1 MALIPDDIISQII
14 ERCDLAETIGSYL
27 PLKKAGRNFKANC
40 PFHNEKT
47 PSFVVNPE
55 KQIFH
60 CFGCGV
66 GGNVITFLMKHD
78 RLEFPEAVKI
88 LAQKVNIVLPEDQDH
103 SPANSNRDLR
113 NAVLRMNEL
122 AAQYFHNILLS
133 EKTKSAQQARD
144 YLKSR
149 KVSLQT
155 VKDFQLGY
163 ALDEWEGLFS
173 YLRKKEIPVHLIEKS
188 GLVIAREKNQGYYD
202 RFRHRVMF
210 PILDQRGQCRAFGG
224 RILETSDTVQ
234 DKSAKYI
241 NSPETDVYTKG
252 HYLYGLSLSKNAI
265 VQNDCAVIVEG
276 YMDCLMPY
284 QHGVTNIVASLGTAL
299 TVDQIRLLRRYTHN
313 VIFLFDMDPAGQNA
327 MMRSF
332 DTLVEE
338 GLTVKVATLKEGAD
352 PDSFIKENG
361 VELFKERLQNAQDLF
376 DYKLD
381 SLRRQ
386 WNGNTIED
394 KAKISKDMLTTIQ
407 KYDNAVI
414 RSEYLRKL
422 AKILQVDPEALTTEV
437 KKMTQKKNEG
447 SQTRRWLQQDEPAVV
462 KSKDEPV
469 PTFKMEYSILKIILE
484 QTYLILSTQR
494 EIGPENFQ
502 DVKTR
507 QVISKVYELFSQG
520 RIVSVSSLMN
530 HFDDPQIH
538 DMLSRLSNEELEY
551 KGDREKI
558 HRDLIVRIKGQQL
571 KVTRKKLL
579 EEIRK
584 AEESGDH
591 SRLDQLKNEFNA
603 LVTEAR

>member
-1 MALIPDDIISQII
+1 MALIPEEIISQII
-14 ERCDLAETIGSYL
+14 ERCDLAETIGSYI

-66 GGNVITFLMKHD
+66 GGNVITFLMKQD

-88 LAQKVNIVLPEDQDH
+88 LAQKANIILPEDNAQ
-103 SPANSNRDLR
+103 SQPNSNQNLR
-113 NAVLRMNEL
+113 NAILKINEL

-133 EKTKSAQQARD
+133 EKTKSAQEARE
-144 YLKSR
+144 YLKQR

-163 ALDEWEGLFS
+163 ALDEWDGLYS
-173 YLRKKEIPVHLIEKS
+173 YLRKKEIPIELIEKS
-188 GLVIAREKNQGYYD
+188 GLVIAREKNQGFYD
-202 RFRHRVMF
+202 RFRNRIIF

-224 RILETSDTVQ
+224 RILEKLDTL
-234 DKSAKYI
+234 DNKSAKYI

-252 HYLYGLSLSKNAI
+252 HYLYGLPLSKNAI
-265 VQNDCAVIVEG
+265 VQNDSAVIVEG

-299 TVDQIRLLRRYTHN
+299 TTDQIRLLRRYTHN

-338 GLTVKVATLKEGAD
+338 ALTVKVATLKEGSD

-361 VELFKERLQNAQDLF
+361 IDAFKERLEKAQDLF

-381 SLRRQ
+381 FLRRQ
-386 WNGNTIED
+386 FTDKTIEG
-394 KAKISKDMLTTIQ
+394 KAKISQEMLTTIQ

-414 RSEYLRKL
+414 RSEYLKRL
-422 AKILQVDPEALTTEV
+422 AKVLEIDPQALTAET
-437 KKMTQKKNEG
+437 KKMTQKKSEG
-447 SQTRRWLQQDEPAVV
+447 FGAQRQVV
-462 KSKDEPV
+462 TQHQEAV
-469 PTFKMEYSILKIILE
+469 PTLKIESSILKIILE
-484 QTYLILSTQR
+484 QTNLIVSTQK
-494 EIGPENFQ
+494 EVSPENFQ
-502 DVKTR
+502 DFKIR
-507 QVISKVYELFSQG
+507 QVISKIYELFHQG
-520 RIVSVSSLMN
+520 KTISVSILMN
-530 HFDDPQIH
+530 NFDDPQIH
-538 DMLSRLSNEELEY
+538 GMLSRLESEELEY

-558 HRDLIVRIKGQQL
+558 HRDLIHRIKGQQL

-584 AEESGDH
+584 AESHGDH
-591 SRLDQLKNEFNA
+591 PRLDQLKNEFNA
-603 LVTEAR
+603 LVTEVK